1 MNRFLQYANLIGVTA
16 LAILCVIQW
25 SANRRV
31 NLEANALEKTRLD
44 LTAKVTEHEKTI
56 KGQAA
61 DLDTFREQL
70 TLATTS
76 LKETETKLTRAG
88 REIVQL
94 EGEREQLKIRVT
106 NWAAA
111 VTARDERIK
120 EANDRLKQLGEDLN
134 ASIRKF
140 NELAETH
147 GKLVKDWNDQQA
159 KLAAMRT
166 NGARA
171 NTP

>member
-1 MNRFLQYANLIGVTA
+1 MNRFLQYVNLIGVAA
-16 LAILCVIQW
+16 LAVLCVVQW
-25 SANRRV
+25 KANRRV
-31 NLEANALEKTRLD
+31 NLEASALEKTRQE
-44 LTAKVTEHEKTI
+44 LTSKVAGHEKTI

-70 TLATTS
+70 SLATTS
-76 LKETETKLTRAG
+76 LKETETKLTKAV
-88 REIVQL
+88 RENVQL
-94 EGEREQLKIRVT
+94 EAEREQLKISIT

-120 EANDRLKQLGEDLN
+120 EANDRLKKLGEDLN

-159 KLAAMRT
+159 KLAAMKT
-166 NGARA
+166 NSAKA
-171 NTP
+171 TSP

>member
-31 NLEANALEKTRLD
+31 NLEASTLEKTRLD
-44 LTAKVTEHEKTI
+44 LTAKVAEHEKTI
-56 KGQAA
+56 KGQAS

-70 TLATTS
+70 SLATTS
-76 LKETETKLTRAG
+76 LKETETKLTKAG
-88 REIVQL
+88 RENIQL
-94 EGEREQLKIRVT
+94 ETEREQLKSSIT

-159 KLAAMRT
+159 RLAAMKT
-166 NGARA
+166 NSAKA
-171 NTP
+171 TSP